1 MMKRYIHIQKKDR
14 EFIAKS
20 FGITEQSVLNAI
32 KFDAKRGHTD
42 LAKKVRKLAMERG
55 GIIMIEAPEWETLH
69 DSDGYMRQYLGD
81 DVYKKGAKVRRFEHV
96 MISDIQGIQDWAATL
111 R

>member
-1 MMKRYIHIQKKDR
+1 M
-14 EFIAKS
+14 
-20 FGITEQSVLNAI
+20 LNAI

-81 DVYKKGAKVRRFEHV
+81 VLLEFSKDEPWCDVYKKGEKVRRFEQV
-96 MISDIQGIQDWAATL
+96 MTSDIQGIQDWAAAL

>member
-55 GIIMIEAPEWETLH
+55 GIIMIEAPEEEPWC
-69 DSDGYMRQYLGD
+69 
-81 DVYKKGAKVRRFEHV
+81 DVYNKGAKVRRFENV
-96 MISDIQGIQDWAATL
+96 MISDIQGIQDWAAAL